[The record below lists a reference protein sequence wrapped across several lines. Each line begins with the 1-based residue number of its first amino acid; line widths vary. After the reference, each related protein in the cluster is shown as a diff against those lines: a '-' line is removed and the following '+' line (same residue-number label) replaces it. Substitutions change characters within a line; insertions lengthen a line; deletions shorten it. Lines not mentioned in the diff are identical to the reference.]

1 MPSAGQLTSLLSNS
15 TLARLERLRVNPRKR
30 QTNLGRGEHLA
41 RKGGTST
48 EFTDYRDYSAGDD
61 VRYIDWNIFSRLNRP
76 YLKLYRHEEEMHV
89 VVLIDGSSSMIF
101 NNKFQLAKQ
110 IAAAFSVMALYGGER
125 TSLYACHSQGQPPA
139 KLGPLLG
146 RPALRR
152 VLAFLENL
160 SGGGDSMIDAAVEEL
175 LARHSG
181 RGMVFVV
188 SDFLTFGDLMRPMNR
203 LHAAGLEPHAIQILA
218 PEELDPE
225 LTGDVRLVDSETG
238 TALDISSANHL
249 LALYHEHRLALEE
262 DLAIMCRQRGGRF
275 LAASSDEA
283 LETIVFERLRR
294 GGWIR

>member
-1 MPSAGQLTSLLSNS
+1 MPQTGQLTSLISNS

-61 VRYIDWNIFSRLNRP
+61 VRYVDWNIFSRLNRP

-89 VVLIDGSSSMIF
+89 VVILDGSSSMLF
-101 NNKFQLAKQ
+101 NNKFLLAKRV
-110 IAAAFSVMALYGGER
+110 AAALAVVTLYGGER
-125 TSLYACHSQGQPPA
+125 TSVYACGMHGQAPA
-139 KLGPLLG
+139 MLGPLLG

-152 VLAFLENL
+152 VLKFLEDL
-160 SGGGDSMIDAAVEEL
+160 SGGGDSMIDLAVDEV
-175 LARHSG
+175 LARHTG
-181 RGMVFVV
+181 RGMAFVV
-188 SDFLTFGDLMRPMNR
+188 SDFLTFGDLTRSMNR

-238 TALDISSANHL
+238 EALDISSANHL
-249 LALYHEHRLALEE
+249 LSMYHEHRVALEE
-262 DLAIMCRQRGGRF
+262 NLALLCRQRGGRF
-275 LAASSDEA
+275 LPVRSDES
-283 LETIVFERLRR
+283 LETILFDRLRR
-294 GGWIR
+294 QGWIR